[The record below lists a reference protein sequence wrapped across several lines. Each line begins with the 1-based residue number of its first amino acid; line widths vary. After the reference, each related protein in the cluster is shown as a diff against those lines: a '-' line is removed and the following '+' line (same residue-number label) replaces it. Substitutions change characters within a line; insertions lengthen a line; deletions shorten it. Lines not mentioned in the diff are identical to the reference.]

1 MTDPANNLSV
11 REAAGRIKARD
22 LSSEALVRACLDRID
37 TREDAV
43 AAWTHIAAD
52 SALAQARMRD
62 SEAPRGPLHGI
73 PVAIKDV
80 IDTADMPTGYGSPIY
95 DGYRP
100 EVDAECV
107 AMLRRAGAVILGK
120 TVSTEF
126 AAITSGR
133 TANPHNPAHTPGGS
147 SSGSAAAVADRMVPL
162 ALGTQTVGSTVR
174 PAAYCGIVGFKPS
187 YGTFGLRGVLPQA
200 PSLDTLG
207 LFARHVDDIVLLAD
221 ALIGA
226 EDAFSAPPL
235 SAPPRIG
242 ICPSP
247 HWPDAQPETVAAMA
261 GAEGRLAAAG
271 AETGRV
277 DLPPQY
283 DDALDAQWTILK
295 FEIARTLMPER
306 ENNADGLSA
315 GLTAIIDDGL
325 AMPVAEYRTA
335 LSVAHRCRLDIAPC
349 FEDYDVL
356 LTPSAA
362 GEAPEGLT
370 TRTDLLFQR
379 LWTLLHL
386 PCLTLPGFTGP
397 SGLPVG
403 VQLVGRSGTDPA
415 FLRAAAWCESVLV
428 PDGPRM
434 PG

>member
-1 MTDPANNLSV
+1 MAGPDNTLSA
-11 REAAGRIKARD
+11 REAARRIATGD
-22 LSSEALVRACLDRID
+22 ISSEALVRACLDRIAA
-37 TREDAV
+37 REEFV
-43 AAWTHIAAD
+43 AAWIHLD
-52 SALAQARMRD
+52 PEQALAEARLRD
-62 SEAPRGPLHGI
+62 REAPRTPLHGV

-80 IDTADMPTGYGSPIY
+80 IDTADMPTAYGSSIY
-95 DGYRP
+95 ENHLP
-100 EVDAECV
+100 AIDAECV

-126 AAITSGR
+126 AAITPGR

-162 ALGTQTVGSTVR
+162 ALGTQTVGSTIR

-207 LFARHVDDIVLLAD
+207 LFARSVGDIVLLAD
-221 ALIGA
+221 TLIGV
-226 EDAFSAPPL
+226 EGAFAAAPL

-247 HWPDAQPETVAAMA
+247 HWPEAEPETVAAMA
-261 GAEGRLAAAG
+261 DAEQRLAAAG
-271 AETGRV
+271 ADIGRV
-277 DLPPQY
+277 DLPPQFG
-283 DDALDAQWTILK
+283 DALDAQWTILK

-306 ENNADGLSA
+306 ENNAAGLSA
-315 GLTAIIDDGL
+315 GLAGIIEDGL
-325 AMPVAEYRTA
+325 AMPIAEYRNA
-335 LSVAHRCRLDIAPC
+335 LSVAHRCRLDIASH
-349 FEDYDVL
+349 FGDYDVL

-362 GEAPEGLT
+362 SEAPEGLA

-379 LWTLLHL
+379 LWTVLHL
-386 PCLTLPGFTGP
+386 PCLTLPSASGP

-403 VQLVGRSGTDPA
+403 VQLVGGFGQDA
-415 FLRAAAWCESVLV
+415 DFLPAAAWCERVLV
-428 PDGPRM
+428 PDGPGI